1 METKIYKIQSL
12 EDEKLIE
19 AAECIKNGGVI
30 AYPTETLYGLGTDA
44 LNEEA
49 VKKIFKAK
57 GRPDNKAIT
66 VITSSKD
73 ISSFVE
79 EVSETAQKLI
89 DEFWPGPL
97 TLVLKKKD
105 VIPNIT
111 SANLDTIGI
120 RMTSNGVARKLVE
133 LTGTIITATSANISG
148 GPSHDN
154 IEGCIEDFDGKVDY
168 IIGEDKKNI
177 GIEST
182 IVDCTVNPPVV
193 LRNGAVTMEMLQK
206 IDPNIKV
213 LD

>member
-1 METKIYKIQSL
+1 MKTEVYNIQSL
-12 EDEKLIE
+12 GDERLIE
-19 AAECIKNGGVI
+19 VAECIKGGGVI
-30 AYPTETLYGLGTDA
+30 AYPTETLYGLGADA

-66 VITSSKD
+66 VITASKNID
-73 ISSFVE
+73 SYVK
-79 EVSETAQKLI
+79 EVPEVAQKLI

-111 SANLDTIGI
+111 SANLDSIGI
-120 RMTSNGVARKLVE
+120 RMTSNELARKLVE
-133 LTGTIITATSANISG
+133 LSGTIITATSANISG

-154 IEGCIEDFDGKVDY
+154 IEGCIEDFDGKIDY

-177 GIEST
+177 GIGST

-193 LRNGAVTMEMLQK
+193 LRHGAVTMEMLQK
-206 IDPNIKV
+206 IEPNIKV